1 MKAPLLTLG
10 FFLFS
15 FSLFAQD
22 LEVKGRV
29 IENQSENPIE
39 FATVKLLDKTSGE
52 MIAGTTTQADGS
64 VLLNTSN
71 RNFLVEISFMGFLT
85 KEITEFDLSENSI
98 DLGIIRLEEDT
109 KLLNEVVVQGE
120 RSTTEFQLDKRV
132 FNVGQDLSSTGASAL
147 EVLNNV
153 PSVTVNIEGD
163 ILLRGTGGVQILI
176 NGKPSV
182 LTSDGGNALGTITAD
197 MIEKVEVVTNPSAKY
212 NAEGTS
218 GIINIVLKK
227 EEKRGVNGSVSLNTG
242 VPNNHSLGF
251 SLNKRTERF
260 NLFTQLGVGYRT
272 FPEDNESVNRDLEN
286 QTELRSI
293 GDSEKNERFFN
304 FILGTDFYINDK
316 NVMTLSGNYAFE
328 GESEFSN
335 LDFTRTNSQGDIAAG
350 WNRGEST
357 EATNPKWQYEFQ
369 YKSDF
374 GEDEDHFFLFSA
386 IGSSFAKEQSSEFI
400 NTPTFGEG
408 SPNESQLTDSDLSQA
423 EYNFQADYT
432 RPLTD
437 KITLEV
443 GSQYQINENEN
454 DFTTSNLEDGEFVEV
469 PELSN
474 DFLFRQNVLGVYSTF
489 AYEGDKFGIKGGLR
503 LENTD
508 IFTELR
514 DTGEEND
521 RNFTNLF
528 PTLHASYKLKDNFSV
543 QGGYSR
549 RINRPRSW
557 DLNPFVNL
565 RNPFNARTGN
575 PELLPEYTDSYEF
588 TGIWDHSLFSLS
600 ASVYH
605 RFISQVVE
613 NVTISENNVN
623 ITMPMNIGTNNVT
636 GFEMNAKV
644 IPSDFWS
651 ISADFNYN
659 YFDRAGTYEAT
670 PFDFTTNQWSA
681 RLTNKIE
688 LPADFTLEIIGD
700 YRSQFA
706 TFQRI
711 NRGYATADFGLRKK
725 IMKGKAIVNF
735 SVRDAFA
742 SRIFETD
749 VSGEG
754 FSQYDYRFR
763 GRFVTLGLS
772 FGFGKGEAMEFSG
785 ARRRY

>member
-1 MKAPLLTLG
+1 MKTS
-10 FFLFS
+10 FLAVI
-15 FSLFAQD
+15 FSLLSFTLLAQD
-22 LEVKGRV
+22 IEVSGKVVESR
-29 IENQSENPIE
+29 SENPIE
-39 FATVKLLDKTSGE
+39 FATVKLLDKTTGE
-52 MIAGTTTQADGS
+52 MIAGTTTQPDGGI
-64 VLLNTSN
+64 LLNTTSN
-71 RNFLVEISFMGFLT
+71 NFKVEISFMGFLT
-85 KEITEFDLSENSI
+85 KEISDFDLSGSKVE
-98 DLGIIRLEEDT
+98 LGIILLEEDT
-109 KLLNEVVVQGE
+109 KILNEVVVQGE

-163 ILLRGTGGVQILI
+163 ILLRGTAGVQILI

-197 MIEKVEVVTNPSAKY
+197 MIEKVEVITNPSAKY

-227 EEKRGVNGSVSLNTG
+227 EEKRGVNGSVTVNTG
-242 VPNNHSLGF
+242 APNNHSLGF

-272 FPEDNESVNRDLEN
+272 FPEDNESINRDFTN
-286 QTELRSI
+286 QTELGSI
-293 GDSEKNERFFN
+293 GDSEKNETFFN
-304 FILGTDFYINDK
+304 LILGTDFYINDK
-316 NVMTLSGNYAFE
+316 NVVTLSGNYAFE
-328 GESEFSN
+328 GETEFSN
-335 LDFTRTNSQGDIAAG
+335 LDFTRTNSLGNPVAG

-374 GEDEDHFFLFSA
+374 GDQEDHFFLFSA
-386 IGSSFAKEQSSEFI
+386 MGSSFAKEQSSEFI
-400 NTPTFGEG
+400 NTPTLGEG
-408 SPNESQLTDSDLSQA
+408 SPNESQLTDSDLAQV

-432 RPLTD
+432 RPISD
-437 KITLEV
+437 EITLEV

-454 DFTTSNLEDGEFVEV
+454 DFTTSNLEDGEYVVV

-474 DFLFRQNVLGVYSTF
+474 DFLFRQKVLGVYSTF
-489 AYEGDKFGIKGGLR
+489 AYEGDKFGVKGGLR

-508 IFTELR
+508 VFTQLR

-528 PTLHASYKLKDNFSV
+528 PTLHTSYKLKDNFSI
-543 QGGYSR
+543 QAGYSR

-557 DLNPFVNL
+557 SLNPFVNL

-575 PELLPEYTDSYEF
+575 PDLLPEYTDSYEF
-588 TGIWDHSLFSLS
+588 TGIWDHSLFSVS
-600 ASVYH
+600 TSVYH
-605 RFISQVVE
+605 RYITQVVE
-613 NVTISENNVN
+613 RVTISENNVN

-644 IPSDFWS
+644 IPVDFWS
-651 ISADFNYN
+651 LSADFNYN
-659 YFDRAGTYEAT
+659 YFDRKGTYEST
-670 PFDFTTNQWSA
+670 PFDFTTNQWSG
-681 RLTNKIE
+681 RLTNKFD
-688 LPADFTLEIIGD
+688 LPADFTLEVIGD
-700 YRSQFA
+700 YRSQYE

-711 NRGYATADFGLRKK
+711 NRGYATADIGVRKK

-735 SVRDAFA
+735 SVRDVFA
-742 SRIFETD
+742 SRVFETD
-749 VSGEG
+749 VMGDD
-754 FSQYDYRFR
+754 FSQYDYRLR
-763 GRFVTLGLS
+763 GRFVTFGFS
-772 FGFGKGEAMEFSG
+772 YGFGKGEAMEFSSRK
-785 ARRRY
+785 RR